1 MKKKKLSLNQKR
13 QNKIA
18 LFGFGILSLICLMCF
33 FSTDL
38 FGVQLL
44 SVGAGTSMAVT
55 LAFPADLGLTDK
67 EKGAFNT
74 VGEFFNKEFEA
85 FQKNLG
91 SFNTK
96 EGIDKAFADFKTDI
110 EKQYKDNVNKEDFD
124 KLEKAIIKQG
134 EALAALKLQGGN
146 TPEKTLKQL
155 LTENKEAIDKM
166 IEEGGAGRIEIKTT
180 TKAISGAS
188 VTSDTNAYRIAGLPG
203 EIHRGVPYL
212 RNLFQVVN
220 LGGNTHGSVKWYE
233 QLSVTNNASTTAGDP
248 RSVGTASNLTWV
260 EKNISGKR
268 IVDWLK
274 IGMDSLKDV
283 DFVLGEIQ
291 RLVERNMRLKEND
304 QLLNGDGT
312 GNNIKG
318 IISYAQPL
326 VTLGGGN
333 ITNPNIIDMCGKI
346 VTQIVNGQMGAAN
359 PNYCIT
365 NRVDMDK
372 LRFAKTSQGAYVF
385 PQFTM
390 GQGMSQMSGC
400 NCVENP
406 LVTANTFLA
415 GDFSLATLYVWDDLV
430 IEIAQIEDDKKT
442 GMTTILAYT
451 RENLRVQ
458 TVDAQA
464 FVYVPNVNNALTAMA
479 TGVATV

>member
-1 MKKKKLSLNQKR
+1 MTVEEMKAALAEETKAFKDSLKDFSSKEDMKKALSDFQADIEKKFEGQVD
-13 QNKIA
+13 Q
-18 LFGFGILSLICLMCF
+18 
-33 FSTDL
+33 
-38 FGVQLL
+38 
-44 SVGAGTSMAVT
+44 
-55 LAFPADLGLTDK
+55 
-67 EKGAFNT
+67 
-74 VGEFFNKEFEA
+74 KEFE
-85 FQKNLG
+85 
-91 SFNTK
+91 
-96 EGIDKAFADFKTDI
+96 
-110 EKQYKDNVNKEDFD
+110 
-124 KLEKAIIKQG
+124 KLEKAIEKQG
-134 EALAALKLQGGN
+134 EALAAMKLNGGN
-146 TPEKTLKQL
+146 APEKTLKEIL
-155 LTENKEAIDKM
+155 IENKEEIDKM
-166 IEEGGAGRIEIKTT
+166 VENGGSGRIEIKTT

-188 VTSDTNAYRIAGLPG
+188 VTSDTQAYIAPGLPG
-203 EIHRGVPYL
+203 EIHRGIPYL
-212 RNLFQVVN
+212 RNLFQVVT
-220 LGGNTHGSVKWYE
+220 LGSNSHGSVKWYE
-233 QLSVTNNASTTAGDP
+233 QLAATNNASTTAGDP

-318 IISYAQPL
+318 IISYAKPL

-333 ITNPNIIDMCGKI
+333 ITNPNIVDMVGKI

-359 PNYCIT
+359 PNYCVV
-365 NRVDMDK
+365 NRVDTDK
-372 LRFAKTSQGAYVF
+372 LRFAKTTQGAYVF
-385 PQFTM
+385 PQFAMGTGMNTM
-390 GQGMSQMSGC
+390 AGVPA
-400 NCVENP
+400 VENP
-406 LVTANTFLA
+406 LVSANTLLA

-458 TVDAQA
+458 TVDANA